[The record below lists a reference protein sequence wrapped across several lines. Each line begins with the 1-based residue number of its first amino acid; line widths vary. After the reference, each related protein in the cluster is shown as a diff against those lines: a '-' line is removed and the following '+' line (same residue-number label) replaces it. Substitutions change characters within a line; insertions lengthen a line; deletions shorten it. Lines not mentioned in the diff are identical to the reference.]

1 MAQAKK
7 KTATR
12 TAKKPVAKKTTTKK
26 ACKTCGYKSCSS
38 ADKFH
43 MFFILTL
50 ALIAGILLAAN
61 VAIINA

>member
-7 KTATR
+7 KMATR

-26 ACKTCGYKSCSS
+26 CCKTCGYKSCSK

-43 MFFILTL
+43 LCFIMVL
-50 ALIAGILLAAN
+50 AIIAGILLAAN
-61 VAIINA
+61 AAIINA